1 MTMTLSRKDFQE
13 VKSFERSATSEIQDA
28 IEEAL
33 EEIESRAQ
41 DVWVGRHAR
50 FDHRWHGLELSVV
63 IDAPVSRVDVSGDG
77 GIVYVQFEFK
87 VIDPRSGR
95 QVTLTRVPSTVTFV

>member
-1 MTMTLSRKDFQE
+1 MTLSPKDFQE
-13 VKSFERSATSEIQDA
+13 LQNFERAARGKIQVA
-28 IEEAL
+28 IEEIL
-33 EEIESRAQ
+33 EEVEARAQ

-50 FDHRWHGLELSVV
+50 FDHRWHPSARPVV

-95 QVTLTRVPSTVTFV
+95 QLTLTRGPSTVTFVG